1 MIWTFSFSTPSL
13 IKKEQHVMELRY
25 ILFIAEEKHC
35 CLYRYPVSQIPKV
48 EVDIP
53 TGS

>member
-13 IKKEQHVMELRY
+13 IKKEQHVMELAY
-25 ILFIAEEKHC
+25 IFHRRKAC